1 MIQGARHDTRVCP
14 FCRAAFEQ
22 DEPTRACA
30 RCGAR
35 HHRECVADHG
45 GCAVFGCPGGRRDG
59 DEVAMSDEWTIDP
72 NDSVPIG
79 DQIVYRVLYAIAR
92 GVYRPGDKLP
102 TVRDVAARLKV
113 NPNTVSKAY
122 RDLERDG
129 VLDSRRG
136 TGVFVNDGAL
146 EVALERRQALV
157 LERFERAVNEA
168 LEAGLSAADVQEV
181 LIEALG
187 SAARTRRDDG
197 VLRDLEEMTKTSPTR
212 RPGKRAGRGEKDRG

>member
-1 MIQGARHDTRVCP
+1 MCP
-14 FCRAAFEQ
+14 FCRGGFVQ
-22 DEPTRACA
+22 GDRTRACA
-30 RCGAR
+30 GCGAR
-35 HHRECVADHG
+35 HHRECLADHG
-45 GCAVFGCPGGRRDG
+45 GCAVFGCQGGEG
-59 DEVAMSDEWTIDP
+59 LMSDAWTIDP
-72 NDSVPIG
+72 DDPVPIG

-102 TVRDVAARLKV
+102 TVREVAARLKV

-136 TGVFVNDGAL
+136 TGVFVEEGAL

-168 LEAGLSAADVQEV
+168 LEAGLSTAEVQEV
-181 LIEALG
+181 LLEALG
-187 SAARTRRDDG
+187 QAARARKDEV
-197 VLRDLEEMTKTSPTR
+197 VLRDVEELARSPLAR
-212 RPGKRAGRGEKDRG
+212 WAGKRAGRRGKTQ